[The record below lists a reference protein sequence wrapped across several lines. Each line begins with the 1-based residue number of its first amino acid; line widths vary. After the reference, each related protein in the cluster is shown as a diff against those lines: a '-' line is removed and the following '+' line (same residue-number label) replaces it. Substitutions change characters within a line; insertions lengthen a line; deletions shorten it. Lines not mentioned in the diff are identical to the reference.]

1 MGYRKKKST
10 LTRAIKID
18 MPDELRPIY
27 DVCQAAL
34 DEILSTD
41 SVRTSLEQIVLGR
54 SDANRTS
61 IKAVVGGVWSK
72 YEARVPT
79 PSWYERILFRHIEN
93 MLNSRKDD
101 VAIYTV
107 INTSGGSLA
116 QAKETLA
123 KMKVNVS
130 MTQLKQAEKWESAP
144 PLPSS
149 SVFVMNMADG
159 DRAIYVEDDSTMRV
173 KVLPGRG
180 KTWIERSRVI
190 PNSVR
195 EQWSGI
201 VYKPSFTVRDGVG
214 RGTLPY
220 GCEPDIVAKTGRIMG
235 VDLGDLQPYTAVVLY
250 KDGSHSQTYTP
261 SRSLRRVNE
270 KRRVLRQERSLLRN
284 RAFEVK
290 EYVDSG
296 GVGANKER
304 QDIRWST
311 LRDVESKLSRVSKA
325 IAELAAAELIY
336 IARQEGVDA
345 IHLEDLRWVKGGN
358 TDWTPGMMRDAIMS
372 AAELAGIK
380 VHLINPSHSSKEHP
394 KTGERSEPDR
404 DRVVRFSDGSEYDRD
419 ELAAINMAVR
429 RRRKEKAKNNRRI
442 KLRDK
447 HTATPKQLKR
457 KTSRR
462 SERLALVN
470 SIKRANDVTSSDR
483 AQLTVGA
490 RPGVAY
496 MPRPGRKVE
505 SGYVSP
511 WCVLDT
517 RESLLLGRY
526 APISSQDDQV
536 STDLSRQ

>member
-1 MGYRKKKST
+1 MAYQKKKST
-10 LTRAIKID
+10 LIRAIKID

-34 DEILSTD
+34 DEILATD
-41 SVRTSLEQIVLGR
+41 SVRTALEGIVLGKR
-54 SDANRTS
+54 EDNRSAISDA
-61 IKAVVGGVWSK
+61 VGGVWGK
-72 YEARVPT
+72 YESKVPA
-79 PSWYERILFRHIEN
+79 PSKYERILFRHIEN
-93 MLNSRKDD
+93 MLESRREA
-101 VAIYTV
+101 VSIYTV

-116 QAKETLA
+116 QAQETLA
-123 KMKVNVS
+123 KMKVYVS
-130 MTQLKQAEKWESAP
+130 MARLKRAEVWESAP
-144 PLPSS
+144 PLPSK
-149 SVFVMNMADG
+149 SVFVMNMADS
-159 DRAIYVEDDSTMRV
+159 DSDIYVQDESTMRV
-173 KVLPGRG
+173 KVLPGGG

-190 PNSVR
+190 PNSAR

-201 VYKPSFTVRDGVG
+201 VYKPSFTVRDGVA

-250 KDGSHSQTYTP
+250 KDGSYSQAYTP

-270 KRRVLRQERSLLRN
+270 KRRLLRQERNFLRK
-284 RAFEVK
+284 RVFEVE
-290 EYVDSG
+290 EYVESG

-311 LRDVESKLSRVSKA
+311 LRGVESKLSRVSEA

-380 VHLINPSHSSKEHP
+380 VHLINPSYSSKEHP

-429 RRRKEKAKNNRRI
+429 RRRKEKAKKNRRI

-462 SERLALVN
+462 SERKALVD
-470 SIKRANDVTSSDR
+470 SIKRAADVTDFDR
-483 AQLTVGA
+483 ALLAVGA

-517 RESLLLGRY
+517 RKSLLLGRY
-526 APISSQDDQV
+526 APDSSQDGHV
-536 STDLSRQ
+536 YTNLSRQ

>member
-1 MGYRKKKST
+1 MASKKKMP
-10 LTRAIKID
+10 TRSIRVD

-41 SVRTSLEQIVLGR
+41 SLHQALSALMMTKNRQTNREEIV
-54 SDANRTS
+54 S
-61 IKAVVGGVWSK
+61 VVGSVWDK
-72 YEARVPT
+72 YKTQVPSQAR
-79 PSWYERILFRHIEN
+79 YGRILFRHIEN
-93 MLNSRKDD
+93 MLRSRGRA
-101 VAIYTV
+101 VAMYTV
-107 INTSGGSLA
+107 LNTSGGSLA
-116 QAKETLA
+116 QAQSTLV
-123 KMKVNVS
+123 KMEIYAT
-130 MTQLKQAEKWESAP
+130 MTELRAVEKWESP
-144 PLPSS
+144 PALPKSS
-149 SVFVMNMADG
+149 IFVMDMGAG
-159 DRAIYVEDDSTMRV
+159 DNKICHMDDQEIRF
-173 KVLPGRG
+173 KVLPGG
-180 KTWIERSRVI
+180 GEVYATRSMVI
-190 PNSVR
+190 PTSVR
-195 EQWSGI
+195 EQWNG
-201 VYKPSFTVRDGVG
+201 VVCKPSFTVRDGVG

-220 GCEPDIVAKTGRIMG
+220 ECNPDIVEKTGRIMG

-250 KDGSHSQTYTP
+250 KDGSYSSTYTP
-261 SRSLRRVNE
+261 SRPLRRVNE
-270 KRRVLRQERSLLRN
+270 KRRVLRQERNSLRS
-284 RAFEVK
+284 RAFEVDGYIK
-290 EYVDSG
+290 SG
-296 GVGANKER
+296 GTGANQVR
-304 QDIRWST
+304 QNIRWSS
-311 LRDVESKLSRVSKA
+311 LREVEAKLSRVSKA
-325 IAELAAAELIY
+325 IAELVAAELIY
-336 IARQEGVDA
+336 IARQELVDE
-345 IHLEDLRWVKGGN
+345 IHLEDLRWVKGGS

-380 VHLINPSHSSKEHP
+380 VYLVNPSYSSQEHP
-394 KTGERSEPDR
+394 ISGERSKPGG

-429 RRRKEKAKNNRRI
+429 RRRGERAKKNRKI

-483 AQLTVGA
+483 AHLTVGA
-490 RPGVAY
+490 RPGLAY

-517 RESLLLGRY
+517 RESLLLRRC
-526 APISSQDDQV
+526 ATITSQDGPV

>member
-1 MGYRKKKST
+1 MAYQKKKST
-10 LTRAIKID
+10 MTRAIKVE

-34 DEILSTD
+34 DEILATD
-41 SVRTSLEQIVLGR
+41 SVRSSLEGIVLSERGVNR
-54 SDANRTS
+54 SAIS
-61 IKAVVGGVWSK
+61 AAVETVWIK
-72 YEARVPT
+72 YET
-79 PSWYERILFRHIEN
+79 KIPSASRYGRILVRHIEN
-93 MLNSRKDD
+93 MLNSRREA
-101 VAIYTV
+101 VSIYTV
-107 INTSGGSLA
+107 LNTSAGSLSKA
-116 QAKETLA
+116 QATLA
-123 KMKVNVS
+123 KMKVYVS
-130 MTQLKQAEKWESAP
+130 MTRLKQAEMWESAP
-144 PLPSS
+144 PLPSH
-149 SVFVMNMADG
+149 SVFVMNMAYG
-159 DRAIYVEDDSTMRV
+159 DSGIYVQDESTMRV
-173 KVLPGRG
+173 KVLPGWG
-180 KTWIERSRVI
+180 KTWAERSRVI

-195 EQWSGI
+195 EQWSGV
-201 VYKPSFTVRDGVG
+201 VYKPSFTVRDGIG

-220 GCEPDIVAKTGRIMG
+220 GCEPDIVEKTGHIMG

-250 KDGSHSQTYTP
+250 KDGSYSQTYTP
-261 SRSLRRVNE
+261 SRALRRVNE
-270 KRRVLRQERSLLRN
+270 KRRVLRQERNTLLN
-284 RAFEVK
+284 RVLEVD
-290 EYVDSG
+290 EYIESG

-311 LRDVESKLSRVSKA
+311 LRGVEAKLSRVSKA
-325 IAELAAAELIY
+325 IAELAAAELIH
-336 IARQEGVDA
+336 IARQEEA
-345 IHLEDLRWVKGGN
+345 SEIHLEDLRWVKGGN

-404 DRVVRFSDGSEYDRD
+404 DRIVRFGDGSEYDRD

-429 RRRKEKAKNNRRI
+429 RRRNEKAKNNRRI

-462 SERLALVN
+462 SERKALVD
-470 SIKRANDVTSSDR
+470 SIKRANDVTDFDR
-483 AQLTVGA
+483 ALLTVGA

-517 RESLLLGRY
+517 RKSPLLGRY
-526 APISSQDDQV
+526 APDSSQDGHLC
-536 STDLSRQ
+536 TNLSRQ

>member
-1 MGYRKKKST
+1 MASKKKVP
-10 LTRAIKID
+10 TRSIRID

-41 SVRTSLEQIVLGR
+41 SLHQTLSTLTMTKNRQTNREEIV
-54 SDANRTS
+54 S
-61 IKAVVGGVWSK
+61 VVGAVWDK
-72 YEARVPT
+72 YKTRVP
-79 PSWYERILFRHIEN
+79 SQARYGRILFRHIEN
-93 MLNSRKDD
+93 MLKSRSRG
-101 VAIYTV
+101 VAMYTV
-107 INTSGGSLA
+107 LKTSGGSLA
-116 QAKETLA
+116 QAQSTLA
-123 KMKVNVS
+123 KMEIYAT
-130 MTQLKQAEKWESAP
+130 MTELRAVEKWDSP
-144 PLPSS
+144 PALPKTSI
-149 SVFVMNMADG
+149 FVMNMGDG
-159 DRAIYVEDDSTMRV
+159 DNKICPMDDQEIRF
-173 KVLPGRG
+173 KILPGGGEVWAAR
-180 KTWIERSRVI
+180 TIVI
-190 PNSVR
+190 PTSVR
-195 EQWSGI
+195 EQWNG
-201 VYKPSFTVRDGVG
+201 VVCKPSFTVRDGVG

-220 GCEPDIVAKTGRIMG
+220 ECTPDVVEKTGRIMG

-250 KDGSHSQTYTP
+250 KDGSYSQTYTP

-270 KRRVLRQERSLLRN
+270 KRRVLRQERSFLRN
-284 RAFEVK
+284 RVFDVK
-290 EYVDSG
+290 RYVESG
-296 GVGANKER
+296 GVGVNKER

-311 LRDVESKLSRVSKA
+311 LRGVESKLSRVSNA
-325 IAELAAAELIY
+325 IAELSAAELIY
-336 IARQEGVDA
+336 IARQEGVEA

-429 RRRKEKAKNNRRI
+429 RRRKEKAKKNRRV

-462 SERLALVN
+462 SERKALVD
-470 SIKRANDVTSSDR
+470 SIKRANDVTDFDR
-483 AQLTVGA
+483 ALLTVGA

-517 RESLLLGRY
+517 RKSLLLGRC
-526 APISSQDDQV
+526 APDSSQDGHV
-536 STDLSRQ
+536 CTNLSRQ

>member
-1 MGYRKKKST
+1 MAYRKKKSS

-34 DEILSTD
+34 DEILATD
-41 SVRTSLEQIVLGR
+41 SVRSTLEGIILGKR
-54 SDANRTS
+54 DANRS
-61 IKAVVGGVWSK
+61 AISAAVGSVWSK
-72 YEARVPT
+72 YESKVPA
-79 PSWYERILFRHIEN
+79 PSKYERILFRHIEN
-93 MLNSRKDD
+93 MLEGREEA
-101 VAIYTV
+101 VAIYTA

-116 QAKETLA
+116 QAQETLA
-123 KMKVNVS
+123 KMKVYVS
-130 MTQLKQAEKWESAP
+130 MTRLKQAEKWESAP
-144 PLPSS
+144 PLPSR
-149 SVFVMNMADG
+149 SVFVMNMADS
-159 DRAIYVEDDSTMRV
+159 DRDIYVQDDSAMQI

-180 KTWIERSRVI
+180 KTWIERSHVI

-195 EQWSGI
+195 EQWSGV
-201 VYKPSFTVRDGVG
+201 VYKPSFTVRDGIG
-214 RGTLPY
+214 RGSLPY
-220 GCEPDIVAKTGRIMG
+220 GCEPDIVEKTGRIMG

-250 KDGSHSQTYTP
+250 NDGSYSQTYTP

-270 KRRVLRQERSLLRN
+270 KRRLLRQERNFLRN
-284 RAFEVK
+284 RVFEVK
-290 EYVDSG
+290 GYVESG
-296 GVGANKER
+296 GVGVNKER

-311 LRDVESKLSRVSKA
+311 LRGVESKLSRVSKA

-336 IARQEGVDA
+336 IARREGVDA

-394 KTGERSEPDR
+394 KTGERSEPDQ

-462 SERLALVN
+462 SERKALVD
-470 SIKRANDVTSSDR
+470 SIKIANDVTDFDR
-483 AQLTVGA
+483 ALLTVGA

-517 RESLLLGRY
+517 RKSLLLRRY
-526 APISSQDDQV
+526 APDSSQDGQV
-536 STDLSRQ
+536 CTDLSRQ